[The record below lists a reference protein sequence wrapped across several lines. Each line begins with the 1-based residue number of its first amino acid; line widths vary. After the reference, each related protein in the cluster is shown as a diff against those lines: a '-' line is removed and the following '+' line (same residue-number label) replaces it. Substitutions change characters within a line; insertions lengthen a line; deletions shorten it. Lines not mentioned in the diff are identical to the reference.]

1 MGGMRRRLA
10 ALLTAR
16 LAASLAPPSPPT
28 NQLVPSPLVF
38 GTLRLHEAPQP
49 FQLLTKA
56 WDLGIAA
63 FDTAADVAS
72 RLILAVRDPAT
83 LSYASAGGTCD
94 LAADERATEAA

>member
-10 ALLTAR
+10 AVVAVR

-63 FDTAADVAS
+63 FATG
-72 RLILAVRDPAT
+72 AV
-83 LSYASAGGTCD
+83 SCGG
-94 LAADERATEAA
+94 